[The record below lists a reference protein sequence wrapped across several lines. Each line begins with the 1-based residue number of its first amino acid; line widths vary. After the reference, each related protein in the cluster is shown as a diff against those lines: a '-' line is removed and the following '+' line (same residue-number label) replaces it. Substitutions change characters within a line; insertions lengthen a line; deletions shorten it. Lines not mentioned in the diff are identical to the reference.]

1 MIQLLKYQIKL
12 MKMFIDGDTYPYF
25 MYLLDHDIHEEQSS
39 IINDILIIFN
49 HRMKS
54 DLREY
59 INENSEMINKLT
71 SKLKHFNISEESL
84 FSKNPPTFN
93 EFKEYTDQ
101 IMPEHVNAKYLLIS
115 LERQSMFKDLSTFL
129 LTDAEDHLSTN

>member
-71 SKLKHFNISEESL
+71 SKLKHFNISEERL
-84 FSKNPPTFN
+84 FSENPPTFN

-115 LERQSMFKDLSTFL
+115 LERQSMFKDLSAFL